1 MEASVISL
9 EWYQAQ
15 QAEQTFRSQVH
26 QQIDVFLDRLE
37 EQMDTQEEDS
47 PPLWELTE
55 TVRRERAALT
65 GSIVQAYVEKVYGDY
80 LQQAEARC
88 PHCSHSLNARKPE
101 PRTVE
106 TLVGPVTLPRPYFY
120 CRRCRYGFYPLDEAL
135 GLSSHRKQ
143 YDVQQAATRL
153 ALEMPYD
160 EAETLFGELTD
171 VSMSDC
177 TMHGLIE
184 EVGDDVNVLDVCP
197 TTEEI
202 QIRIAEVA
210 AGKTWKPILVLAID
224 AANVPTRPEEAKGKG
239 RGRKKIRTRRA
250 PWKGAYHQAKGFRFF
265 LVDGERIVHLLSW
278 HQIQTEEEMG
288 QALQQIKEAGLIPE
302 EQVRLCAI
310 ADGDGW
316 IWKWVST
323 LFPSAR
329 QILDFYHCA
338 SYIHAV
344 AETQYGAHPLKA
356 QEWLE
361 ATMARLFCNQ
371 GDRVVWGLQRL
382 QPVSPEA
389 EQAIKDALS
398 YLPPRLEQI
407 AYGSHRKGGYPIGSG
422 AIESAH
428 RFIGH
433 VRLKR
438 PGAWWYQENSN
449 KVLAL
454 RCAKYNGTFKQVF
467 QRYVHNTQPNT
478 QPNT

>member
-1 MEASVISL
+1 M
-9 EWYQAQ
+9 
-15 QAEQTFRSQVH
+15 
-26 QQIDVFLDRLE
+26 
-37 EQMDTQEEDS
+37 
-47 PPLWELTE
+47 
-55 TVRRERAALT
+55 
-65 GSIVQAYVEKVYGDY
+65 
-80 LQQAEARC
+80 
-88 PHCSHSLNARKPE
+88 
-101 PRTVE
+101 
-106 TLVGPVTLPRPYFY
+106 
-120 CRRCRYGFYPLDEAL
+120 

-171 VSMSDC
+171 VSMSDY

-184 EVGDDVNVLDVCP
+184 EVGAEVNVLEVCP
-197 TTEEI
+197 TAEEI
-202 QIRIAEVA
+202 RARIAEVA

-224 AANVPTRPEEAKGKG
+224 GANVPTRPEEAKGKG
-239 RGRKKIRTRRA
+239 RGRKKIRARRA
-250 PWKGAYHQAKGFRFF
+250 PWKGVYHQAKGFRFF

-344 AETQYGAHPLKA
+344 AETPYGAHPLKA

-389 EQAIKDALS
+389 EQALKDALT

-407 AYGSHRKGGYPIGSG
+407 AYGSHRKGGYPGLKKIG
-422 AIESAH
+422 IL
-428 RFIGH
+428 RVLFIP
-433 VRLKR
+433 VFLFR
-438 PGAWWYQENSN
+438 PWFLERN
-449 KVLAL
+449 VLYCWPPWSL
-454 RCAKYNGTFKQVF
+454 L
-467 QRYVHNTQPNT
+467 P
-478 QPNT
+478 